1 MGWAGAG
8 TADLAGAVTADVC
21 ASAVPVPGRPPAP
34 RGWHAGGPYAGA
46 VNPAYSAAVS
56 ARSAEDLAGTLR
68 DLPPSCGPVR
78 LIGVDGH
85 AGSGKSTFARRLAR
99 ALGGAPVLH
108 LDDLASHEAPFDW
121 TGRLSTQVLEPFARG
136 AAASYTP
143 YDWAE
148 RRFGASRSLEAARYV
163 LVEGVGAGRRALRP
177 WLAYLWW
184 MDLARER
191 SWARGR
197 ARDGPEL
204 TGFWD
209 GWVQGER
216 RHFAEDPSRP
226 FADALVRERG
236 EGYEVRERNDSD
248 TSTAAP

>member
-1 MGWAGAG
+1 MLRG
-8 TADLAGAVTADVC
+8 LA
-21 ASAVPVPGRPPAP
+21 
-34 RGWHAGGPYAGA
+34 
-46 VNPAYSAAVS
+46 
-56 ARSAEDLAGTLR
+56 
-68 DLPPSCGPVR
+68 PSCGPVR

-121 TGRLSTQVLEPFARG
+121 TKRLDTQVLEPFAHG

-143 YDWAE
+143 YDWVE
-148 RRFGASRSLEAARYV
+148 RRFGAPRSLAAARHV

-177 WLAYLWW
+177 RLAYLWW

-204 TGFWD
+204 AGFWD
-209 GWVQGER
+209 GWVQDER
-216 RHFAEDPSRP
+216 RHFADDPSRP
-226 FADALVRERG
+226 FADAWVRERG
-236 EGYEVRERNDSD
+236 EGYEVHKRDEPD
-248 TSTAAP
+248 TSTTTP